1 MAGRRLK
8 RLIPG
13 HFADLCESKN
23 IKTVQDLIER
33 PDLDIIDA
41 LDISVGD
48 LASALRKVYATLAP
62 KPRTAFNMLDAEMS
76 SLTFES
82 SKVRI
87 EPGII
92 TEVVGAAGVGK
103 SQWCT
108 TLSAMAYLPIE
119 YGGLG
124 GGVIYVDTESS
135 FSPSRLVEIARSRY
149 PKFYDVKALKKLT
162 QSIHV
167 FQCSHA
173 HELVDQITQ
182 LDATIIEKQ
191 IKMIIVDS
199 MASPFRSD
207 FDSKHIPERQMMLS
221 IAASKVLVI
230 PQLTFVLLWHSPQ
243 DISITAQVL
252 GRDLQNSYCG
262 HESSVWGHEK
272 GAC

>member
-1 MAGRRLK
+1 
-8 RLIPG
+8 
-13 HFADLCESKN
+13 
-23 IKTVQDLIER
+23 
-33 PDLDIIDA
+33 
-41 LDISVGD
+41 
-48 LASALRKVYATLAP
+48 
-62 KPRTAFNMLDAEMS
+62 MLDAEMS